1 MKVYGVSKTG
11 RIHREVQE
19 AVEVGYIGPKK
30 KCRVCSRVLPVH
42 EFDKSGVTRDGYAA
56 KCRECARAY
65 EKIKMGETA

>member
-30 KCRVCSRVLPVH
+30 KCRVCSRTLPVT
-42 EFDKSGVTRDGYAA
+42 EFGSTIDTRDGYKA
-56 KCRECARAY
+56 KCLECERAY
-65 EKIKMGETA
+65 EKMKMEEL